1 MLMDIVNG
9 KCKCKPTPVAC
20 VIRVIRGRGNN
31 TIVECYLH
39 I

>member
-1 MLMDIVNG
+1 MDIVNG
-9 KCKCKPTPVAC
+9 KCVSLPQLPAC